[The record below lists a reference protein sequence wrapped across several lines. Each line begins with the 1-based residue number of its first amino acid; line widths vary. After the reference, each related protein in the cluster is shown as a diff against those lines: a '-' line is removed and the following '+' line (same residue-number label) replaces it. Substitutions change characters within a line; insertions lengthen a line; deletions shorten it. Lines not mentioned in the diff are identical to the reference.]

1 MKSAIIAFGSN
12 LGNRELFFQK
22 TLTSLR
28 NSGIQ
33 ITKYAGLIESSPQ
46 NMGDCK
52 KMFLN
57 TVILV
62 KTELD
67 PFLLLKELKKIEI
80 KLGRV
85 ANQKSLSLPRTVD
98 LDIIFY
104 DDFIYESN
112 ELTIPHPNYHKR
124 CFVLKPLIEI
134 APNWVDPILNITVKE
149 VYQQC
154 FFS

>member
-22 TLTSLR
+22 TLTALK
-28 NSGIQ
+28 NSGIE
-33 ITKYAGLIESSPQ
+33 ITKYASLIESSPQ

>member
-1 MKSAIIAFGSN
+1 MV
-12 LGNRELFFQK
+12 
-22 TLTSLR
+22 
-28 NSGIQ
+28 
-33 ITKYAGLIESSPQ
+33 IESSPQ

-112 ELTIPHPNYHKR
+112 ELTIPHPNYHKD
-124 CFVLKPLIEI
+124 VL
-134 APNWVDPILNITVKE
+134 
-149 VYQQC
+149 
-154 FFS
+154 S

>member
-12 LGNRELFFQK
+12 LGNRKLHFEK
-22 TLTSLR
+22 TLSELR
-28 NSGIQ
+28 NSGIE

-46 NMGDCK
+46 NMGNCT

-67 PFLLLKELKKIEI
+67 PFLLLKKLKTIEI

-104 DDFIYESN
+104 DDFICESI
-112 ELTIPHPNYHKR
+112 ELTIPHPNYKER
-124 CFVLKPLIEI
+124 SFVLKPLLEI
-134 APNWVDPILNITVKE
+134 APNWVDPLLNITVNE

>member
-1 MKSAIIAFGSN
+1 MKPVIIAFGSN
-12 LGNRELFFQK
+12 LGNRKLFFQR
-22 TLTSLR
+22 TLTALR
-28 NSGIQ
+28 NSGIE
-33 ITKYAGLIESSPQ
+33 ITKYASLIESAPQ

-62 KTELD
+62 KTEFE
-67 PFLLLKELKKIEI
+67 PILLLKELKKIEI